1 MDLPDVP
8 QYKGKKAIWTE
19 PEQIL
24 PPLRGFWETCSYRD
38 MDGVSAV
45 WLTCMSV
52 CETEN
57 FKIEDSYSEAL
68 EGMPER
74 RKQPFLLGDVSGG
87 A

>member
-1 MDLPDVP
+1 METGRKSDL
-8 QYKGKKAIWTE
+8 E
-19 PEQIL
+19 S
-24 PPLRGFWETCSYRD
+24 F
-38 MDGVSAV
+38 GVSECHQSTHLINRLNYAAHV
-45 WLTCMSV
+45 CTCMSV